1 MARDYVSWQNK
12 LWKDG
17 LIDQDITTED
27 DTTIKDK
34 IYNDKCGISITSM
47 GQMNIW
53 NTEREADG
61 KEAVWIGIPYPKSDN
76 GEISSIFGPWYWH
89 ADDWSLPNR
98 RMRRR

>member
-1 MARDYVSWQNK
+1 MKDGKVGLGQAQPEWRDYVSWQNK

-17 LIDQDITTED
+17 LIDQDIMTED

-34 IYNDKCGISITSM
+34 IHNDKCGISITSM

-61 KEAVWIGIPYPKSDN
+61 KEAVWIGILTKL
-76 GEISSIFGPWYWH
+76 G
-89 ADDWSLPNR
+89 
-98 RMRRR
+98 